1 MGKEEEEEEDVFDN
15 NGAEEERTNAGVRG
29 RAEDVA
35 RVERVAN
42 AVASAGALRRKLLD
56 RAIITT
62 KRCVW
67 VLWEQ
72 WCETAVQ
79 TSMKYRLSTDLCES
93 LIQSDWFLG
102 LSGSVS
108 LSLLCCCCVRNET
121 SVGTGEH
128 FGSEVG
134 GDLLFMANSHTAKGR
149 SANGSRLAGRQ
160 LAL

>member
-1 MGKEEEEEEDVFDN
+1 MGKEEEEEVFDN

-79 TSMKYRLSTDLCES
+79 PE
-93 LIQSDWFLG
+93 G
-102 LSGSVS
+102 L
-108 LSLLCCCCVRNET
+108 L
-121 SVGTGEH
+121 
-128 FGSEVG
+128 
-134 GDLLFMANSHTAKGR
+134 
-149 SANGSRLAGRQ
+149 
-160 LAL
+160 